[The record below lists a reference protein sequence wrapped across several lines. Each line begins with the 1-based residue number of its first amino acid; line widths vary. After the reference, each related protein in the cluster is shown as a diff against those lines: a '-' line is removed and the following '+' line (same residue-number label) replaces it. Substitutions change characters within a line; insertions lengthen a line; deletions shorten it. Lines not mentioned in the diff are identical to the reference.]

1 MKKLIYTLVISIL
14 VLSCGGGDNPP
25 PPVNNAPTVPGL
37 LYPTNNLLCIDNS
50 VEFKWSASTDQ
61 DGDAVKYQIEVAKD
75 AQFTQII
82 HNVISTSTSRR
93 ISLEKGIAYYWRAK
107 ALDAEN
113 AASNYSSTNQFYTEG
128 EGVTNHLPFA
138 PVLVSPELN
147 AIATEATVNLQWT
160 ANDVD
165 TSDTLTFD
173 VYFGTAN
180 PPTEKIAADHTST
193 NIDVNLSATTMYY
206 WKIEV
211 KDGHGG
217 QTNGQVW
224 NFTTD

>member
-1 MKKLIYTLVISIL
+1 MKKLIYTLVISIV
-14 VLSCGGGDNPP
+14 VLSCGGGDNP

-61 DGDAVKYQIEVAKD
+61 DGDAVKYQIEIAKD
-75 AQFTQII
+75 AQFSQII
-82 HNVISTSTSRR
+82 HNVVSTSTSRF

-107 ALDAEN
+107 AIDPEN
-113 AASNYSSTNQFYTEG
+113 AASNYSATNQFYTEG
-128 EGVTNHLPFA
+128 VGVSNHLPFA

-160 ANDVD
+160 ADDVD
-165 TSDTLTFD
+165 TTDTLLFD
-173 VYFGTAN
+173 VYFGTTN
-180 PPTEKIAADHTST
+180 PPTEKIATDHTTT
-193 NIDVNLSATTMYY
+193 NIDVNLSASTMYY

-211 KDGHGG
+211 KDGQGG